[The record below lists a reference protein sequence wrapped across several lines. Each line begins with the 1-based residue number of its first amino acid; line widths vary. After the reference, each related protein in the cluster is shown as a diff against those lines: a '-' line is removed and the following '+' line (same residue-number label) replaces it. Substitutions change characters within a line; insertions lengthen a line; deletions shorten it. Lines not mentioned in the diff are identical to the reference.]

1 MVVLLLRP
9 PLGQCEPPRQSQNFT
24 RHRRAE
30 GPRFEAAAISYAAD
44 VGATGCSVAP
54 GGARPLIWAAL
65 LICFGL
71 RRQRRRERVIPI
83 GR

>member
-1 MVVLLLRP
+1 MSKPTLPTRYEPELATLVKLP
-9 PLGQCEPPRQSQNFT
+9 PIG
-24 RHRRAE
+24 RAA
-30 GPRFEAAAISYAAD
+30 FEAAAISYAAD

-65 LICFGL
+65 LICLGL
-71 RRQRRRERVIPI
+71 RRQRRRELRI